1 MALIQKYM
9 LVKIEAKKKYDK
21 GDERFECINGEMG
34 TEQKSKQQQQ
44 SHVRNK
50 ISSEFNIRV
59 NCQKITERKML
70 TLFEL

>member
-34 TEQKSKQQQQ
+34 TEQKSKQ
-44 SHVRNK
+44 
-50 ISSEFNIRV
+50 
-59 NCQKITERKML
+59 
-70 TLFEL
+70 